1 MPAPNGST
9 RPTLRHFP
17 VCQPRTRAVCDR
29 LLPSVSV
36 PLHVDIDVVFESKLK
51 WPCITRIQL
60 IVNTI
65 SQFLFSET
73 FTPPEPVAGN
83 PLHSHTSMMRPDS
96 RSSTRH
102 TSVHVKHAMLCW
114 INKNAS
120 IKKQFSLAYPIISSR
135 SVVKYQRSIIN
146 VHPREIKNGVDRTVN
161 CDAPQRVTC
170 SQHSFASR
178 GELAS
183 TSPALAGIGAEQ
195 RQPARLHTLFPM
207 WVEPHADTSLV
218 EEEIDAYCR
227 STLLSDTIDS
237 PLLIQPAPSTEPSHI
252 DSKLTRIDNLQR
264 LSSVPTKSSAPHTS
278 RSSNLSVRTP
288 PSTRPTATPREA

>member
-9 RPTLRHFP
+9 RPTLRRCP

-36 PLHVDIDVVFESKLK
+36 PLHVDIDV
-51 WPCITRIQL
+51 QA
-60 IVNTI
+60 
-65 SQFLFSET
+65 

-83 PLHSHTSMMRPDS
+83 PLHSHTSMMLTGLSFLNSPHI
-96 RSSTRH
+96 RSCQTCDAVLDQQKCIPL
-102 TSVHVKHAMLCW
+102 TQ
-114 INKNAS
+114 S
-120 IKKQFSLAYPIISSR
+120 IKKQFSLTYRIISSR

-146 VHPREIKNGVDRTVN
+146 VHPREIKDGVDRTVN
-161 CDAPQRVTC
+161 CDALQRVTC

-218 EEEIDAYCR
+218 EEEIDAYCC

-264 LSSVPTKSSAPHTS
+264 LSSVPTKSSAPHAS